1 MARHRSTQPT
11 NGELAVLR
19 VLWDRGPS
27 TVREVYEALD
37 RGDDI
42 GYTTVLKTLQ
52 IMGEKGQVTRDEQ
65 GRGHVYRASAS
76 RESTQRHL
84 VSDLIDRAFGG
95 SAASLV
101 MQALA
106 TKPSSAEELE
116 RIRLMIDKA
125 RSARP

>member
-11 NGELAVLR
+11 NGELAILR

-27 TVREVYEALD
+27 TVRDVYQALD

-116 RIRLMIDKA
+116 RIRVMIEQA
-125 RSARP
+125 RTARP